1 MIPERDGAD
10 DPPRAASYLLSHL
23 YRIPADTDPP
33 WNCPGRHCL
42 GVTDPF
48 SIAGKSLP
56 SAGRTDLLVVGA
68 GPAGLAAAIEG
79 ARLGLSVLLLDENPV
94 PAATMGEDIPLLF
107 GQAMSGAVR
116 NIAAMTETLIA
127 TEPRLAEAFDAG
139 VDVRLGT
146 SVWGLY
152 ANGPTVGWL
161 PGMVAGVASP
171 EGAALIGFDRAI
183 VATGHRDMGL
193 AFSGWDLPGV
203 IGAAAAVRLATR
215 YQAIEARRAVVL
227 GSTAEAFAAAH
238 ALRAAGIEILA
249 VAEQADEAI
258 CSDPDFPVLT
268 RQTPCRVE
276 GRDRVAAIVLSDPA
290 GVEIHIECDTVVLG
304 IAAIPV
310 IELLDAAGCRTVFDG
325 ARGGFVPVLD
335 SVFRTSIPALQA
347 VGDCAGVWADKTR
360 DRTVAEA
367 EGARA
372 ARLEYAP
379 DAVVGSDLTAY
390 RLGWVRGAVE
400 ADAMVCRCED
410 VTAREILEVRPPR
423 YLDAPRNVRNDR
435 SLASLLGQ
443 GPPSPD
449 QVKRLT
455 RAGMGVC
462 QGRRCREQVAALLAL
477 GAGVPLSDIPLAT
490 HRAPVRPLPLSAL
503 AAMPEPAAMGAN
515 WDTWFGI
522 AAQAV
527 PYWEIASDD

>member
-1 MIPERDGAD
+1 MI
-10 DPPRAASYLLSHL
+10 
-23 YRIPADTDPP
+23 
-33 WNCPGRHCL
+33 
-42 GVTDPF
+42 
-48 SIAGKSLP
+48 
-56 SAGRTDLLVVGA
+56 GA
-68 GPAGLAAAIEG
+68 GPAGLAAAIEA
-79 ARLGLSVLLLDENPV
+79 ARLGLSVLLLDENPI
-94 PAATMGEDIPLLF
+94 PATTMGEDIPLLF

-139 VDVRLGT
+139 VDVRLGH

-171 EGAALIGFDRAI
+171 DGARLIGFDRAI

-193 AFSGWDLPGV
+193 AFPGWDLPGV
-203 IGAAAAVRLATR
+203 IGAAAAVRLAAR

-238 ALRAAGIEILA
+238 ALRAAGVEI
-249 VAEQADEAI
+249 VALVERADSAI
-258 CSDPDFPVLT
+258 CADPDFPVLT
-268 RQTPCRVE
+268 RQTPRRAE
-276 GRDRVAAIVLSDPA
+276 GRERVTAIVLSDPT
-290 GVEIHIECDTVVLG
+290 GIEIHIECDTVVLG
-304 IAAIPV
+304 VAAVPV
-310 IELLDAAGCRTVFDG
+310 IELLDAAGCRTAFDG

-335 SVFRTSIPALQA
+335 DAYRTSIATIQA
-347 VGDCAGVWADKTR
+347 VGDCAGVWAAKTR
-360 DRTVAEA
+360 DRRIAED
-367 EGARA
+367 EGVRA
-372 ARLEYAP
+372 ARLEPGARGADAP
-379 DAVVGSDLTAY
+379 DLAAY
-390 RLGWVRGAVE
+390 RLAWVRDAVR
-400 ADAMVCRCED
+400 ADTVVCRCEE

-423 YLDAPRNVRNDR
+423 YLDSPRDARNDR

-443 GPPSPD
+443 GAPSPD

-462 QGRRCREQVAALLAL
+462 QGRRCREQVACLLAL
-477 GAGVPLSDIPLAT
+477 GAGVPLADIPLAS

-503 AAMPEPAAMGAN
+503 AAMPEEAAMGAH

-522 AAQAV
+522 ASQAV
-527 PYWEIASDD
+527 PYWEIASDG